1 MSTEDAGEV
10 LGRLALARV
19 VPVVEI
25 TDAALAVP
33 LAGALRD
40 AGLPVLEVTLRTPA
54 GLDAIRA
61 IRAEFPDFT
70 VGAGTLVTPAMVQ
83 DAADA
88 GALFGVAPGFS
99 PALSNAAT
107 DAGLPFIPGAV
118 TATEILSAVEAG
130 HRFLKFFPAEQ
141 SGGVAAIAAFSAPFA
156 SLNLRFMPTGG
167 IRPAGLAAYLAEPSV
182 FAVGG
187 TWIASRAAISEG
199 RFAEIEAA
207 ARAVVEAVVVS
218 GRTRQPATAEQE
230 R

>member
-1 MSTEDAGEV
+1 MSNACDV
-10 LGRLALARV
+10 FDRLALSRV

-25 TDAALAVP
+25 ADAARAVQLART
-33 LAGALRD
+33 LQE

-61 IRAEFPDFT
+61 IRAEVPGFT

-88 GALFGVAPGFS
+88 GAIFGVAPGFS
-99 PALSNAAT
+99 RALSDAAS

-141 SGGVAAIAAFSAPFA
+141 SGGVAAIAAFRAPFA
-156 SLNLRFMPTGG
+156 SLGLKFMPTGG
-167 IRPAGLAAYLAEPSV
+167 IRPSGLAAYLAEPSV

-187 TWIASRAAISEG
+187 TWIAPRDAISEG
-199 RFAEIEAA
+199 RFAEIGVAARIVVAA
-207 ARAVVEAVVVS
+207 ACERAGA
-218 GRTRQPATAEQE
+218 TQQPVTAEQE